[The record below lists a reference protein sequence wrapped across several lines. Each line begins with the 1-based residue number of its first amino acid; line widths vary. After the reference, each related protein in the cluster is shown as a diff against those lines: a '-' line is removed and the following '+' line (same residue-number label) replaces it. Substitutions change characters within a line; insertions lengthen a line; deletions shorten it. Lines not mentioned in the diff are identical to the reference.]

1 MKRFLKKEEV
11 FKRLSSN
18 KRMMLKWLSSKKEDG
33 VKKVVL
39 KKGNDVQKIVLK
51 KRKIIKKN
59 CPKKRK
65 EDNVLKVVLKKEQ
78 IVVLKKDR
86 MKITFLMKLSL
97 IALSEKLLPI
107 PPYPPSSPPWE
118 SDLNIF

>member
-1 MKRFLKKEEV
+1 MY
-11 FKRLSSN
+11 KRLSS
-18 KRMMLKWLSSKKEDG
+18 KRGRLLK
-33 VKKVVL
+33 
-39 KKGNDVQKIVLK
+39 KIVL
-51 KRKIIKKN
+51 
-59 CPKKRK
+59 KKRK

-78 IVVLKKDR
+78 MAVLEKDR

>member
-1 MKRFLKKEEV
+1 MVVL
-11 FKRLSSN
+11 
-18 KRMMLKWLSSKKEDG
+18 KKEDG

-39 KKGNDVQKIVLK
+39 KKGNDVQKVVLK

-65 EDNVLKVVLKKEQ
+65 EDNVLKVVLKKERM
-78 IVVLKKDR
+78 VVLQKDR